1 MRVMSATTAVRAAR
15 QRGAAAVDAPA
26 SATQIHAQADVATT
40 EVMREALEAVGE
52 DEFRR
57 RAQAKIE
64 ALSRHGR
71 FAVSESML
79 VEATAREVV
88 AQSRRAPGAPVPA
101 AAVPPNQA
109 VRAPSLLDGAW
120 VRRSES
126 ALDLARAMKQMIQ
139 EAACARIDQ
148 WSSQGRLTPAE
159 ADELTEVVR
168 SHGVEAGNAWLR
180 ARQGEA
186 LPEGDGVPGADEP
199 MHEAVERHA
208 S

>member
-1 MRVMSATTAVRAAR
+1 MPQTA
-15 QRGAAAVDAPA
+15 
-26 SATQIHAQADVATT
+26 
-40 EVMREALEAVGE
+40 E
-52 DEFRR
+52 
-57 RAQAKIE
+57 
-64 ALSRHGR
+64 
-71 FAVSESML
+71 
-79 VEATAREVV
+79 
-88 AQSRRAPGAPVPA
+88 
-101 AAVPPNQA
+101 QA